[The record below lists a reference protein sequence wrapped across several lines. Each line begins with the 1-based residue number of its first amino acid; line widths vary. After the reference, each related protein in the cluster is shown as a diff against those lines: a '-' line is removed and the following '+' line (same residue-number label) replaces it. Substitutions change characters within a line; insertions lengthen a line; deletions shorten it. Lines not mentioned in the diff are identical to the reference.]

1 MMSYMHRQMGLM
13 QLEDLRKTWKQ
24 WELYLERAN
33 PTCFSHVLCTG
44 FAHVYWLRGSID
56 IIQSI
61 DVCIYI
67 YIYLYIY
74 IERENTICGYYFHL
88 T

>member
-44 FAHVYWLRGSID
+44 FVHV
-56 IIQSI
+56 
-61 DVCIYI
+61 
-67 YIYLYIY
+67 
-74 IERENTICGYYFHL
+74 N
-88 T
+88 